1 MILAIMARIMVW
13 CVVLPAHLRVCMWSQ
28 VRVYFHMLGSSD

>member
-13 CVVLPAHLRVCMWSQ
+13 CVVLPAHLRVCRWSQ
-28 VRVYFHMLGSSD
+28 VRVYFYMLGSSY